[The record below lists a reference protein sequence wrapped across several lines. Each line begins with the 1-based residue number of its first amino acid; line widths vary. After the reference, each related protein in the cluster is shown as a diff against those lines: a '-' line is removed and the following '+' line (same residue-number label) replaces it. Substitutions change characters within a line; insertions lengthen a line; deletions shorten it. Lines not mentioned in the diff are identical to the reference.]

1 MYLTPLK
8 AAVVEAFRATFNDN
22 YPNTDFRNVLV
33 SIEYPVVQESYP
45 SLWVTYEDTEE
56 LTIASIGHIETTFD
70 PVAETYTQVN
80 RWKFKGIV
88 TVTSV
93 ALSSLERDRLYDEVV
108 RTFAFGRQNEALNV
122 FRDLIEQNDLIAM
135 NFNFDDLQP
144 SGDAAAMGTPWQ
156 TDEMI
161 YEKSLSIV
169 VQGEFVGDP
178 SIKELVP
185 LSKVLFNG
193 YPEGTEPS
201 TFPDG
206 QPATDQIPTEFDPTS
221 WH

>member
-1 MYLTPLK
+1 MYLAPLK
-8 AAVVEAFRATFNDN
+8 TAVVEAFRATFNEN
-22 YPNTDFRNVLV
+22 YPNADFQNILV
-33 SIEYPVVQESYP
+33 DIEYPMTQQSYP
-45 SLWVTYEDTEE
+45 SLWVTYEDTDE
-56 LTIASIGHIETTFD
+56 LTIASIGHVETTFD
-70 PVAETYTQVN
+70 PEAQTYTQVN

-88 TVTSV
+88 TVTAV

-108 RTFAFGRQNEALNV
+108 RTFAFGRQNEALSV
-122 FRDLIEQNDLIAM
+122 FRDLVEENDLIAM

-161 YEKSLSIV
+161 YEKSVSIV

-178 SIKELVP
+178 NTRALVP
-185 LSKVLFNG
+185 LSRVIVNG
-193 YPEGTEPS
+193 YPDGTEPT

-206 QPATDQIPTEFDPTS
+206 QPASDQIVTEFDPTA

>member
-8 AAVVEAFRATFNDN
+8 TAVVEAFRATFDGQ
-22 YPNTDFRNVLV
+22 YPNPDFRNVLV
-33 SIEYPVVQESYP
+33 SIEYPVTQESYP

-56 LTIASIGHIETTFD
+56 LTIASIGHLETVVD
-70 PVAETYTQVN
+70 PVSGQFTQVS
-80 RWKFKGIV
+80 RWTFKGII
-88 TVTSV
+88 TVTTV

-108 RTFAFGRQNEALNV
+108 RTYAFGRQSQSLSI
-122 FRDLIEQNDLIAM
+122 FRDLVEQNDLIAM

-156 TDEMI
+156 TEDMI

-178 SIKELVP
+178 NVQALVP
-185 LSKVLFNG
+185 LSKVIVNG
-193 YPEGTEPS
+193 YPEGQEPS

-206 QPATDQIPTEFDPTS
+206 QPATDQIVTEFDPAS